1 MTHRSPLSAGDAQV
15 SEKHAGFVVNKGR
28 ATAKDVCELT
38 DKIKEE
44 VLKKSGV
51 KLELEVVKIGEF

>member
-1 MTHRSPLSAGDAQV
+1 MQALLLIKAGQQ
-15 SEKHAGFVVNKGR
+15 
-28 ATAKDVCELT
+28 DVCELT